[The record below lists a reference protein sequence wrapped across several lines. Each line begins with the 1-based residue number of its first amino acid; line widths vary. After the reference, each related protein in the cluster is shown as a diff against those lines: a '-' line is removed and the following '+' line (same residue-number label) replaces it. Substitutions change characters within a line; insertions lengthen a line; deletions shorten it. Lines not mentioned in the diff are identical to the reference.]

1 MSPLSHTPVPPQL
14 YSRRFVDFVNKKVFA
29 VDDPPVL
36 GHKRQKARRRL
47 NQVQEDIA
55 EGEEEEELEEEEE
68 EDE

>member
-1 MSPLSHTPVPPQL
+1 M

-29 VDDPPVL
+29 VDNPPVL
-36 GHKRQKARRRL
+36 MGRKRQARRRL

-68 EDE
+68 DDE